1 MTTPT
6 SLWSTAGAAQATGGI
21 SAVDWNAMGVSIDSR
36 TLQPGDLFVAL
47 NGPNF
52 DGHTYVAD
60 ALANG
65 AAAAMVS
72 KRPDGVSDDVALLEV
87 ADTMSGL
94 EQLGIAA
101 RARTAAKVAAV
112 TGSVGK
118 TGVKEAL
125 AFLLSRQGKTSHSL
139 GSLNNHWGVPLSLAR
154 LPADAAYGVFE
165 LGMNHAGEL
174 TPLSQFV
181 RPLVVIITTVE
192 PAHLEFFDSVED
204 IARAKAEI
212 FAGLQAGGTAILNKD
227 NAYYAILEAEAHKA
241 GAEIIGFGEAA
252 DAEVRLTDFT
262 LDAAGA
268 DVSASFNGQNLDYRL
283 NLPGRHWVQ
292 NSLAVLAAVQALGA
306 NLDQAAQDFADV
318 ALPKGRGLSHRI
330 SRSGMQFTLID
341 DSYNASP
348 VSIAAALA
356 VLSRFGQ
363 GAAGRRIAV
372 LGDMLELGD
381 DSPDLHEGLAEPI
394 AANSIDLVYAAG
406 DRMKDLFDVLPDRVR
421 GGWAAGSAEL
431 LSQLEGKLQDG
442 DVVLVKGS
450 AGARM
455 GLIVDALLAGQEEA
469 GAQETDHVL

>member
-1 MTTPT
+1 MTAST
-6 SLWSTAGAAQATGGI
+6 SLWSAADAAQATGGI

-65 AAAAMVS
+65 ATAAMVS
-72 KRPDGVSDDVALLEV
+72 KRPEGMQADAALLEV
-87 ADTMSGL
+87 ADTMTGL
-94 EQLGIAA
+94 EQLGIAG
-101 RARTAAKVAAV
+101 RVRTAAKVAAV

-125 AFLLSRQGKTSHSL
+125 AFLLGRQGKTSHSL

-181 RPLVVIITTVE
+181 RPLVAIVTTVE

-227 NAYYAILEAEAHKA
+227 NAYYAILEAEAEKA
-241 GAEIIGFGEAA
+241 GAVIIGFGEAP
-252 DAEVRLTDFT
+252 DAEVRLTRYK

-268 DVSASFNGQNLDYRL
+268 DVSVLIAGQALDYRL

-306 NLDQAAQDFADV
+306 DLDQATKDFADV
-318 ALPKGRGLSHRI
+318 APPKGRGLSHQITRGGI
-330 SRSGMQFTLID
+330 QFTLLD

-381 DSPDLHEGLAEPI
+381 DSAALHKGLAEPI
-394 AANSIDLVYAAG
+394 AANFIDLVYASG
-406 DRMKDLFDVLPDRVR
+406 DRMKALFDVLPPQVQ
-421 GGWAAGSAEL
+421 GAWAATSTDL
-431 LSQLEGKLQDG
+431 LPQLESDLCDG

-455 GLIVDALLAGQEEA
+455 GLIVDALLADQEDA
-469 GAQETDHVL
+469 GS

>member
-1 MTTPT
+1 MTPTT
-6 SLWSTAGAAQATGGI
+6 SLWSAADAAQATGGI
-21 SAVDWNAMGVSIDSR
+21 SAVDWNALGVSIDSR
-36 TLQPGDLFVAL
+36 TLQSGDLFVAL

-52 DGHTYVAD
+52 DGHAYVAD

-72 KRPDGVSDDVALLEV
+72 KRPDGISDGAALLEV
-87 ADTMSGL
+87 ADTMTGL
-94 EQLGIAA
+94 EQLGIAG

-125 AFLLSRQGKTSHSL
+125 AFLLGRQGKTSRSL

-181 RPLVVIITTVE
+181 RPLVAIITTVE
-192 PAHLEFFDSVED
+192 PAHLEFFESFED
-204 IARAKAEI
+204 IASSKAEI
-212 FAGLQAGGTAILNKD
+212 LAGLKAGGNAILNKD
-227 NAYYAILEAEAHKA
+227 NAYYGILEAEAEKA

-252 DAEVRLTDFT
+252 DAEVRLKDFT
-262 LDAAGA
+262 LDATGA
-268 DVSASFNGQNLDYRL
+268 DVSASFQGQSLDYRL

-292 NSLAVLAAVQALGA
+292 NSLAVLAAVGALGA

-318 ALPKGRGLSHRI
+318 APPKGRGLAHQI
-330 SRSGMQFTLID
+330 TRSDIQFTLID

-381 DSPDLHEGLAEPI
+381 DSPALHKGLAEPI
-394 AANSIDLVYAAG
+394 AANGIDLVYAAG
-406 DRMKDLFDVLPDRVR
+406 ERMKALFDVLPDQVR
-421 GGWAAGSAEL
+421 GAWAASSADL
-431 LSQLEGKLQDG
+431 FSQLESDLQDG

-455 GLIVDALLAGQEEA
+455 GLIVDALLADHEEA
-469 GAQETDHVL
+469 GA